1 MKKNIK
7 KKNELFGNE
16 KYAIECMNSL
26 VNNKLH
32 QQQSGYVR
40 AFECLPLELWLIMN
54 VTKVARSVRLSE
66 LSGDEFNQGD
76 GFDRA
81 TFLFIKS
88 TEVNITRV

>member
-1 MKKNIK
+1 MKKN
-7 KKNELFGNE
+7 
-16 KYAIECMNSL
+16 AIECMNSL

-32 QQQSGYVR
+32 WQQSGISTCIR
-40 AFECLPLELWLIMN
+40 MF
-54 VTKVARSVRLSE
+54 TKVGRSVRLSE
-66 LSGDEFNQGD
+66 LSGDEFNQGN